1 MILKAHNLTV
11 VSYFFVCYNQRRKN
25 GSQLRVINRGQNMKI
40 GYARVSTF
48 EQKLESQ
55 IEVLKEAGAEEVFQ
69 EKFTGTTVERP
80 QFNLVLKKLANGDT
94 LIVTKLDRLA
104 RNTRE
109 VLEIVQSLFN
119 RGIKVHILN
128 IGLIDYT
135 PTGQLIFTIFSAFA
149 QFERDLIVTRTQ
161 EGKNFAKI
169 HDPNF
174 KEGRPQKFTEEQIQ
188 FAYELKQQGM
198 TYKMIERKTGISIAT
213 QKRRFMKIAKK

>member
-1 MILKAHNLTV
+1 MFIYISAFKLWYK
-11 VSYFFVCYNQRRKN
+11 RKTS
-25 GSQLRVINRGQNMKI
+25 SQLRVINRGHNMKI

-80 QFNLVLKKLANGDT
+80 QFNLVLKKLENGDT

-104 RNTRE
+104 RNTKE

-128 IGLIDYT
+128 IGLIDNT

-174 KEGRPQKFTEEQIQ
+174 KEGRPQKFTKEQIQ

-198 TYKMIERKTGISIAT
+198 TNKMIERKTGISIAT
-213 QKRRFMKIAKK
+213 QKRRFSLLNKGIL

>member
-1 MILKAHNLTV
+1 M
-11 VSYFFVCYNQRRKN
+11 
-25 GSQLRVINRGQNMKI
+25 VINRGQNMKI

-69 EKFTGTTVERP
+69 EKFTGTNVERP
-80 QFNLVLKKLANGDT
+80 QFNLVFKKLKDGDT

-109 VLEIVQSLFN
+109 VLEIVQSLFH

-128 IGLIDYT
+128 IGLIDNT

-161 EGKNFAKI
+161 EGKHFAKL
-169 HDPNF
+169 HDPSF
-174 KEGRPQKFTEEQIQ
+174 REGRPQKFTEEQIQ

-198 TYKMIERKTGISIAT
+198 TYKMIERKTGINIAT
-213 QKRRFMKIAKK
+213 QKRRFIKAKNQAIDKDY

>member
-1 MILKAHNLTV
+1 MFIYISAFKLWYK
-11 VSYFFVCYNQRRKN
+11 RKTS
-25 GSQLRVINRGQNMKI
+25 SQLRVINRGHNMKI

-80 QFNLVLKKLANGDT
+80 QFNLVLKKLEDGDA

-128 IGLIDYT
+128 IGLIDNT

-174 KEGRPQKFTEEQIQ
+174 KEGRPQKFTKEQIQ

-213 QKRRFMKIAKK
+213 QKRRFSLLNKGIL

>member
-1 MILKAHNLTV
+1 MYVIIKGERTAHNLELLV
-11 VSYFFVCYNQRRKN
+11 EVK
-25 GSQLRVINRGQNMKI
+25 NMKI

-80 QFNLVLKKLANGDT
+80 QFNLVLKKLENGDT

-128 IGLIDYT
+128 IGLIDNT

-213 QKRRFMKIAKK
+213 QKRRFNKYR

>member
-1 MILKAHNLTV
+1 MRLLLYYLYLNYLIIQNYKTTTSFIDIPIPLCKRTASV
-11 VSYFFVCYNQRRKN
+11 VKQTNEH
-25 GSQLRVINRGQNMKI
+25 
-40 GYARVSTF
+40 

-80 QFNLVLKKLANGDT
+80 QFNLVLKKLENGDT

-128 IGLIDYT
+128 IGLIDNT

-161 EGKNFAKI
+161 EGKNFARV

-198 TYKMIERKTGISIAT
+198 TYKMIERKTGISVAT
-213 QKRRFMKIAKK
+213 QKRRFLKII

>member
-1 MILKAHNLTV
+1 MFIYISAFKLWYK
-11 VSYFFVCYNQRRKN
+11 RKTS
-25 GSQLRVINRGQNMKI
+25 SQLRVINRGHNMKI

-104 RNTRE
+104 RNTKE

-128 IGLIDYT
+128 IGLIDNT

-174 KEGRPQKFTEEQIQ
+174 KEGRPQKFTKEQIQ

-198 TYKMIERKTGISIAT
+198 TNKMIERKTGISIAT
-213 QKRRFMKIAKK
+213 QKRRFSLLNKGIL

>member
-1 MILKAHNLTV
+1 
-11 VSYFFVCYNQRRKN
+11 
-25 GSQLRVINRGQNMKI
+25 MKI

-69 EKFTGTTVERP
+69 EKFTGTNVERT
-80 QFNLVLKKLANGDT
+80 QFNLVFKKLKDGDT

-128 IGLIDYT
+128 IGLIDNT

-188 FAYELKQQGM
+188 FAHELKQQGM

-213 QKRRFMKIAKK
+213 QKRRFGAIKK

>member
-1 MILKAHNLTV
+1 MFIYISAFKLWYK
-11 VSYFFVCYNQRRKN
+11 RKTS
-25 GSQLRVINRGQNMKI
+25 SQLRVINRGHNMKI

-80 QFNLVLKKLANGDT
+80 QFNLVFKKLKDGDT

-128 IGLIDYT
+128 IGLIDNT

-174 KEGRPQKFTEEQIQ
+174 KEGRPQKFTKEQIQ

-198 TYKMIERKTGISIAT
+198 TNKMIERKTGISIAT
-213 QKRRFMKIAKK
+213 QKRRFSLLNKGIL